1 MRLCPF
7 SKGLA
12 LDLKLRLL
20 VNWGGIPVAR
30 EAWSATTFCRAC
42 SSCGRLPNVVHNP
55 ARDGAIRIAV
65 ATVALRGYCEAWME
79 RATMNFW
86 NRLAAA
92 CGTVAG
98 LAGISS
104 VQAGENHAEPW
115 QMGLQE
121 AASPSMEGIHWMHNV
136 LLMPIITVITLFVLG
151 LLIYVMVKFNSK
163 SNPVPS
169 KTTHNTTVEVLWT
182 VIPILILVVIAIP
195 SFRLLYLQRNI
206 PVADMTIK
214 AIGNPSWNWTYEY
227 PDLGLNEDGSAKVSF
242 TAYLRDEAKDMAT
255 AKAADIPYLL
265 ATDLPVV
272 VPVGKTVKMIITSD
286 PDGIIHAWTIP
297 SFGMKI
303 DAIPG
308 RLNEDWFKA
317 SREGTFY
324 GQCSELCGKDHAY
337 MPIELKVVSQEKY
350 DAWSKALLETGDPAA
365 AAKLLASL
373 EAEDKKLA
381 QN

>member
-1 MRLCPF
+1 MSFCNRL
-7 SKGLA
+7 
-12 LDLKLRLL
+12 
-20 VNWGGIPVAR
+20 
-30 EAWSATTFCRAC
+30 
-42 SSCGRLPNVVHNP
+42 
-55 ARDGAIRIAV
+55 
-65 ATVALRGYCEAWME
+65 TVAM
-79 RATMNFW
+79 
-86 NRLAAA
+86 AAA
-92 CGTVAG
+92 AG
-98 LAGISS
+98 IAGISPA
-104 VQAGENHAEPW
+104 QAAENHGVPW
-115 QMGLQE
+115 QMGLLE
-121 AASPSMEGIHWMHNV
+121 AASESMEYIHWFHDGI
-136 LLMPIITVITLFVLG
+136 LMPIITVITLFVLA
-151 LLIYVMVKFNSK
+151 LLIYVMVKFNAK
-163 SNPVPS
+163 TNPVPS

-206 PVADMTIK
+206 PAADMTIK
-214 AIGNPSWNWTYEY
+214 VIGNPSWNWTYEY

-242 TAYLRDEAKDMAT
+242 TAYLKEEAKDMAAAKT
-255 AKAADIPYLL
+255 AGVPYLL

-297 SFGMKI
+297 NFGMKI

-317 SREGTFY
+317 TREGVFY

-337 MPIELKVVSQEKY
+337 MPIELHVVSQEKY
-350 DAWSKALLETGDPAA
+350 DAWSKSLVETGDPAA

-373 EAEDKKLA
+373 EAEPKKLA